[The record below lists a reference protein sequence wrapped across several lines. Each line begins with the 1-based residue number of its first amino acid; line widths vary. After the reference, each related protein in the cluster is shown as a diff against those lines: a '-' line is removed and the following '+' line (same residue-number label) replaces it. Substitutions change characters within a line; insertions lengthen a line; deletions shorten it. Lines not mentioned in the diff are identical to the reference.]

1 MEVNIQDLI
10 DRLENFKDRIQDYL
24 NEDDDFLL
32 AVVLAVLE
40 VVKDNEN

>member
-1 MEVNIQDLI
+1 MEVNIRDLI
-10 DRLENFKDRIQDYL
+10 ERLEKFKDKIQDDL

-40 VVKDNEN
+40 QVED

>member
-40 VVKDNEN
+40 EVKDNEN

>member
-1 MEVNIQDLI
+1 MMEVNIRDLI
-10 DRLENFKDRIQDYL
+10 ERLEKFKDKIQDDL

-40 VVKDNEN
+40 QVED